1 MSTFE
6 VFGIVLRTIPIL
18 ISGTGF
24 LASDKSLVAFRK
36 RQYVHKLANAL
47 LLQQQTVRETVRLI
61 ITRSG
66 CNHDES
72 LLNEDPLT
80 YFQNKSIQAQVLDF
94 LGDENYKALIGRLQD
109 MQTTLEEV
117 ARHLD
122 GIIPT
127 HKDNPHDLTG
137 IIEANL
143 AAKKYRPDFLP
154 RLKVALKSS
163 EIKQSIGELDTAT
176 STLHTFSQTILM
188 NRHEAVSSHPSSNHV
203 KLAKAFRR
211 IHKYSKS
218 LYTALSCCTQ
228 TCHSEHEHDAHVL
241 LEDRVDA
248 AAKLL
253 HSKQQWDKENEAFLA
268 FQLIFAARL
277 LVPIQ
282 ARWHELSVK
291 CIQDDDY
298 DNTLTP
304 KPSRVQI
311 IGHNPKESAE
321 SSCLAKYAP
330 VNNFCT
336 AIVTA
341 YDKAQHVAF
350 VLHESSRMSTVAAKE
365 RTIMEKNNCQKI
377 TLKNVLSESHNS
389 RGMKL
394 PLRPSMLLAS
404 KIASSLLQ
412 FSQTRWS
419 GQTWSK
425 DSIYFI
431 LQPAPE
437 GKAPRVDFSRA
448 FVYAKIENSEAD
460 GVNNAEPRSILL
472 ELGILLLEI
481 WHQTSLEDQF
491 PDKAANISGGY
502 FSRLSLAAQWLDDDY
517 NTPPL
522 LYEDAIRYCVYG
534 VSTKKGADWNT
545 NEFWGEICKEVIK
558 PLSENCKQWK

>member
-6 VFGIVLRTIPIL
+6 VFGLVLRTIPIL
-18 ISGTGF
+18 ISGAGF

-36 RQYVHKLANAL
+36 RQYVNKLANAL

-66 CNHDES
+66 CDHDES

-80 YFQNKSIQAQVLDF
+80 YFQNKNIQAQVLDF

-122 GIIPT
+122 GVIPT
-127 HKDNPHDLTG
+127 HKDNPYDLAG

-143 AAKKYRPDFLP
+143 TAKKYRPDFLP

-188 NRHEAVSSHPSSNHV
+188 NRHEPVNSLPSSNHV
-203 KLAKAFRR
+203 KLAKAFRQ

-241 LEDRVDA
+241 LEDRLDA

-253 HSKQQWDKENEAFLA
+253 NPKLQWDKESETSLA
-268 FQLIFAARL
+268 FQLVFAARF
-277 LVPIQ
+277 Q
-282 ARWHELSVK
+282 ATWHELSVK
-291 CIQDDDY
+291 CIQEDDNFDS
-298 DNTLTP
+298 TQTMRPSLVQFIGP
-304 KPSRVQI
+304 KR
-311 IGHNPKESAE
+311 NESAE
-321 SSCLAKYAP
+321 TNCLAKFAP
-330 VNNFCT
+330 VNDFCT
-336 AIVTA
+336 TIVTA
-341 YDKAQHVAF
+341 HDKAQHVAF
-350 VLHESSRMSTVAAKE
+350 VLHESSRMSIVAAKE
-365 RTIMEKNNCQKI
+365 KTIMQKNNCQKI
-377 TLKNVLSESHNS
+377 TLRSVLSGSHNP
-389 RGMKL
+389 RAMKL
-394 PLRPSMLLAS
+394 PLRSSMLLAS

-425 DSIYFI
+425 DSIYFM
-431 LQPAPE
+431 LHPTPE
-437 GKAPRVDFSRA
+437 GIAPLIDFSRA
-448 FVYAKIENSEAD
+448 FAYAKIENSEVD
-460 GVNNAEPRSILL
+460 GVNTAEPRSILL

-491 PDKAANISGGY
+491 SDKTADLSGGY

-522 LYEDAIRYCVYG
+522 LYEDAIRYCIYG

>member
-18 ISGTGF
+18 ISGAGF

-36 RQYVHKLANAL
+36 RQYVNKLANAL

-66 CNHDES
+66 CTHDES

-80 YFQNKSIQAQVLDF
+80 YFQNKGIQTQVLEF

-117 ARHLD
+117 ASHLD
-122 GIIPT
+122 GVIPT
-127 HKDNPHDLTG
+127 HKDNPYDLTG
-137 IIEANL
+137 IIDANL

-188 NRHEAVSSHPSSNHV
+188 NRHEPVSSLPSSNHV

-211 IHKYSKS
+211 IHKYSRS
-218 LYTALSCCTQ
+218 LYSALSSCTQ

-241 LEDRVDA
+241 LEDRIDA
-248 AAKLL
+248 ATKLL
-253 HSKQQWDKENEAFLA
+253 SSKQQWDKENEALLA
-268 FQLIFAARL
+268 FQLLFAARL
-277 LVPIQ
+277 LAPIQ

-291 CIQDDDY
+291 CIQDDGFDGAQMS
-298 DNTLTP
+298 

-311 IGHNPKESAE
+311 IGHDPKEAAPT
-321 SSCLAKYAP
+321 SCLAKFSP
-330 VNNFCT
+330 VNNFCA

-341 YDKAQHVAF
+341 YDKPQHVAF
-350 VLHESSRMSTVAAKE
+350 VLHESSRISTVVVNEK
-365 RTIMEKNNCQKI
+365 TIMQKHNCQKI
-377 TLKNVLSESHNS
+377 TLNKVLSESHNR

-394 PLRPSMLLAS
+394 PLRSSMLLAS

-431 LQPAPE
+431 LHPTSEGTAPL
-437 GKAPRVDFSRA
+437 VDFSRA
-448 FVYAKIENSEAD
+448 FVYAKIEDSEDDGANS
-460 GVNNAEPRSILL
+460 AEPRSILL

-491 PDKAANISGGY
+491 PDKTADISRGY

>member
-1 MSTFE
+1 
-6 VFGIVLRTIPIL
+6 
-18 ISGTGF
+18 
-24 LASDKSLVAFRK
+24 
-36 RQYVHKLANAL
+36 
-47 LLQQQTVRETVRLI
+47 LLQ
-61 ITRSG
+61 
-66 CNHDES
+66 
-72 LLNEDPLT
+72 
-80 YFQNKSIQAQVLDF
+80 
-94 LGDENYKALIGRLQD
+94 
-109 MQTTLEEV
+109 
-117 ARHLD
+117 
-122 GIIPT
+122 
-127 HKDNPHDLTG
+127 DNPYDLTG

-188 NRHEAVSSHPSSNHV
+188 NRHEPVSSLPSSNHV

-218 LYTALSCCTQ
+218 LYSALSSCTQ

-241 LEDRVDA
+241 LEDRIDA
-248 AAKLL
+248 ASKLL
-253 HSKQQWDKENEAFLA
+253 NSKQQWDKENEALLA
-268 FQLIFAARL
+268 FQLLFAARL
-277 LVPIQ
+277 LAPIH
-282 ARWHELSVK
+282 ATWHELSVK
-291 CIQDDDY
+291 CIQDDSFDSAS
-298 DNTLTP
+298 TS

-311 IGHNPKESAE
+311 IGHDSKEAVKPN
-321 SSCLAKYAP
+321 CLTKFSP
-330 VNNFCT
+330 VSNFCA

-341 YDKAQHVAF
+341 HDKAQHVAF
-350 VLHESSRMSTVAAKE
+350 VLHESSRMSTVAANE
-365 RTIMEKNNCQKI
+365 TTIMQKSNCQKT
-377 TLKNVLSESHNS
+377 TLKKVLSESNNP

-394 PLRPSMLLAS
+394 PLRSSMLLAS

-419 GQTWSK
+419 SQTWSK

-431 LQPAPE
+431 LHSAPE
-437 GKAPRVDFSRA
+437 GIAPLVDFSRA

-460 GVNNAEPRSILL
+460 GVKNAEPRSILL

-491 PDKAANISGGY
+491 PDKTAEISGGY

-534 VSTKKGADWNT
+534 VSTRKGADWNT

>member
-1 MSTFE
+1 M
-6 VFGIVLRTIPIL
+6 
-18 ISGTGF
+18 
-24 LASDKSLVAFRK
+24 
-36 RQYVHKLANAL
+36 AL
-47 LLQQQTVRETVRLI
+47 F
-61 ITRSG
+61 
-66 CNHDES
+66 
-72 LLNEDPLT
+72 PLT
-80 YFQNKSIQAQVLDF
+80 KFVKLFVNILLKTSAKRLCQC
-94 LGDENYKALIGRLQD
+94 LQD
-109 MQTTLEEV
+109 
-117 ARHLD
+117 
-122 GIIPT
+122 
-127 HKDNPHDLTG
+127 NPYDLTG

-143 AAKKYRPDFLP
+143 TAKKYRPDFLP

-188 NRHEAVSSHPSSNHV
+188 NRHEPVNSLPSSNHV

-241 LEDRVDA
+241 LEDRLDA

-253 HSKQQWDKENEAFLA
+253 NPKLQWNKENEASLA
-268 FQLIFAARL
+268 FQLVFAARL
-277 LVPIQ
+277 Q
-282 ARWHELSVK
+282 ATWHELSVK
-291 CIQDDDY
+291 CIQEDDSF
-298 DNTLTP
+298 DNTQTMR
-304 KPSRVQI
+304 PSRVQF
-311 IGHNPKESAE
+311 IGPKRNESAE
-321 SSCLAKYAP
+321 TNSLGKFAP
-330 VNNFCT
+330 VNDFCAT
-336 AIVTA
+336 IVTA
-341 YDKAQHVAF
+341 HDKAQHVAF
-350 VLHESSRMSTVAAKE
+350 VLHESSRMSIVAAKE
-365 RTIMEKNNCQKI
+365 KTIMRKNNCQKI
-377 TLKNVLSESHNS
+377 TLKSVLSESHNP

-394 PLRPSMLLAS
+394 PLRSSMLLAS

-431 LQPAPE
+431 LHPNAEGIAPLI
-437 GKAPRVDFSRA
+437 DFSRA
-448 FVYAKIENSEAD
+448 FAYAKIENSEVD
-460 GVNNAEPRSILL
+460 GVNTAEPRSILL

-491 PDKAANISGGY
+491 PDKTADLSGGY
-502 FSRLSLAAQWLDDDY
+502 FPRLSLAAQWLDDDY

-522 LYEDAIRYCVYG
+522 LYEDAIRYCIYG

>member
-1 MSTFE
+1 
-6 VFGIVLRTIPIL
+6 
-18 ISGTGF
+18 
-24 LASDKSLVAFRK
+24 
-36 RQYVHKLANAL
+36 
-47 LLQQQTVRETVRLI
+47 LLQ
-61 ITRSG
+61 
-66 CNHDES
+66 
-72 LLNEDPLT
+72 
-80 YFQNKSIQAQVLDF
+80 
-94 LGDENYKALIGRLQD
+94 
-109 MQTTLEEV
+109 
-117 ARHLD
+117 
-122 GIIPT
+122 
-127 HKDNPHDLTG
+127 DNPHDLTG

-188 NRHEAVSSHPSSNHV
+188 NRHDPVSSLPSSSHV

-211 IHKYSKS
+211 IHQYSKN
-218 LYTALSCCTQ
+218 LYSALSSCTQ

-253 HSKQQWDKENEAFLA
+253 HFKQKWDKENEALLA

-277 LVPIQ
+277 LAPIQ

-291 CIQDDDY
+291 CIQDESFESAQM
-298 DNTLTP
+298 P
-304 KPSRVQI
+304 KSSRVQI
-311 IGHNPKESAE
+311 IGHHAKEAVE
-321 SSCLAKYAP
+321 TNCLTKFSP
-330 VNNFCT
+330 VSNFCA

-350 VLHESSRMSTVAAKE
+350 VLHESSRMSTVAANE
-365 RTIMEKNNCQKI
+365 TTIMQKSNCQKI
-377 TLKNVLSESHNS
+377 TLKRALSESHNP

-394 PLRPSMLLAS
+394 PLRSSMLLAS

-419 GQTWSK
+419 GQAWSK

-431 LQPAPE
+431 LHPTSQ
-437 GKAPRVDFSRA
+437 GKATRVDFSRA
-448 FVYAKIENSEAD
+448 FVYAKIENSEVD
-460 GVNNAEPRSILL
+460 GVNYSEPRSILL

-481 WHQTSLEDQF
+481 WHQIWLEDQF
-491 PDKAANISGGY
+491 PDKLADISGGY

-545 NEFWGEICKEVIK
+545 NEFWGEICKQVIK